1 MNKKLQVAQTG
12 DALVDIELSGS
23 GGEGGAS
30 APSSSEVEV
39 QDTDAID
46 VGSSAAETSKRS
58 AKVLATPAVR

>member
-1 MNKKLQVAQTG
+1 M
-12 DALVDIELSGS
+12 VDIELSGS

-46 VGSSAAETSKRS
+46 VGSSVAEVDSSKRS